1 MAQFCNC
8 ARIVLAHA
16 LLLIFGKA
24 SIRFF
29 EVVDSGSC
37 LDSEKLDSRFCF
49 CESWLDSVGLLSLTT
64 KRSFFR
70 KLVIAVWL
78 CKLCGFLEGWQTN
91 RACLPK
97 NPQPYRIASLRS
109 RFPTI
114 FLPTKPNFF
123 GYTPNEPTGIQNYA
137 KITPQSTPK
146 QTHTFKES
154 RGEAT
159 AVF

>member
-78 CKLCGFLEGWQTN
+78 CKFYG
-91 RACLPK
+91 
-97 NPQPYRIASLRS
+97 
-109 RFPTI
+109 
-114 FLPTKPNFF
+114 FF
-123 GYTPNEPTGIQNYA
+123 GRLADKPSVPSEKSATLSHCKSAEPFSCERA
-137 KITPQSTPK
+137 K
-146 QTHTFKES
+146 FL
-154 RGEAT
+154 
-159 AVF
+159 